1 MIKHASEPNE
11 VYEIG
16 SMTTILG
23 EYLPHPPCRRSFV
36 PIAKLYNT
44 IRQSVWLENVILT
57 CHLPKNQHEIQ
68 KEITSTFGNLVGLRR

>member
-44 IRQSVWLENVILT
+44 IRQSV
-57 CHLPKNQHEIQ
+57 
-68 KEITSTFGNLVGLRR
+68 